1 MVLLLL
7 SDTRPPTIVVLNE
20 IRTSSALLLGEGSL
34 WDCVYRSGLGVHEP
48 CWGQGGHL
56 RWFGAQSGELPGVII
71 VKGHWRSLLE

>member
-34 WDCVYRSGLGVHEP
+34 WDRVYRGGLGVHEP
-48 CWGQGGHL
+48 CRGQGGHL
-56 RWFGAQSGELPGVII
+56 RWFGAQSG
-71 VKGHWRSLLE
+71 